1 MAIKEHVV
9 QQIIQNKV
17 TLAKQANILFEQY
30 FPTAPTNQLTDYAFF
45 RRLPLKNVQNTA
57 KVE

>member
-1 MAIKEHVV
+1 MHNRINNFYLIQQLYPLAIKEHVA

-30 FPTAPTNQLTDYAFF
+30 FPTAPTKTN
-45 RRLPLKNVQNTA
+45 
-57 KVE
+57 